1 MDVRPALKS
10 DIPDLLPLFRG
21 YCDFYR
27 ASPSDDGLIAMAKAL
42 IEGPDSDGMLLVARD
57 GDGAS
62 VGFAAVG
69 WKWSSLR
76 GARVAVMEDL
86 FVAPEAR
93 GRGAGSALIRAC
105 AERASELGAAA
116 VTWLTAPDNRRAR
129 SVYEQAGATGET
141 FIEYDLE
148 L

>member
-1 MDVRPALKS
+1 MDVRSAVES
-10 DIPDLLPLFRG
+10 DIPALLPLFRG
-21 YCDFYR
+21 YCEFYR
-27 ASPSDDGLIAMAKAL
+27 ASPPDDGLIAMAKAL
-42 IEGPDSDGMLLVARD
+42 IDVPDSDGMLLVARD
-57 GDGAS
+57 ADGAP
-62 VGFAAVG
+62 VGFAAVS

-76 GARVAVMEDL
+76 GARVAVLEDL

-93 GRGAGSALIRAC
+93 GQGAGSALIRGC
-105 AERASELGAAA
+105 AERASELGAPAL
-116 VTWLTAPDNRRAR
+116 TWLTAPANRRAR

>member
-1 MDVRPALKS
+1 MDVRPALES

-27 ASPSDDGLIAMAKAL
+27 ASPSDDGLIAMSKAL

-57 GDGAS
+57 GDAAS

-76 GARVAVMEDL
+76 GACVAHRVGPLGGGGGIRTPGPVVPVNG
-86 FVAPEAR
+86 FQ
-93 GRGAGSALIRAC
+93 GRRIRPLC
-105 AERASELGAAA
+105 HPSG
-116 VTWLTAPDNRRAR
+116 WMP
-129 SVYEQAGATGET
+129 
-141 FIEYDLE
+141 
-148 L
+148 

>member
-1 MDVRPALKS
+1 MSSRWRRGRRPGGPPRRSPPPRSAPLAPGSRSKASRPRSSHRLLAAGLERGAGCILAGMDVRPALKS

-27 ASPSDDGLIAMAKAL
+27 ASPSDDGLIAMGKAM

-86 FVAPEAR
+86 FVA
-93 GRGAGSALIRAC
+93 
-105 AERASELGAAA
+105 
-116 VTWLTAPDNRRAR
+116 
-129 SVYEQAGATGET
+129 
-141 FIEYDLE
+141 
-148 L
+148 